1 MGDTFTAPGPG
12 EWQLDR
18 SHYPGGVTP
27 ISQWLMTEGMDNG
40 FRAVFA
46 ELGVPAATLEPGF
59 VNGFMYT
66 RLRPLIGADKPQR
79 KPPPTPILWIAA
91 RVHPEFRKRTKAAA
105 HTLATSPSND
115 VVRRWHDE
123 IRPSLRDTNLRFQD
137 TDTSTLDDDEL
148 RTHVTALL
156 DVLRDNFELHFWLHG
171 HDLGPI
177 ARFLYECREWG
188 LDPAEA
194 IEALAGASPSTVA
207 PRVRLTRL
215 RALIEA
221 SPGPV
226 ATLADVRAVSDE
238 AATLLD
244 EHVREHGQV
253 LATGYDLTASTL
265 DELPDVLLAA
275 IRTSSPAPAYGADA
289 LAASLRE
296 RVPSSGRDD
305 FDRALHDARN
315 VMDMRDD
322 QGPMTIEWPVGLLR
336 RALLE
341 AGGRLGVG
349 EHVVEL
355 TPDEARSLFQAG
367 TPDPDELA
375 RRAARRL
382 QLASLHPPP
391 TLGQPEADPPLS
403 ALPGPLAT
411 TVAMVQVS
419 LEYTGMAGPVGH
431 DPLSGSGIGASSYV
445 GRAVVADSAD
455 EAMERLEPGDVL
467 VVRATSPAF
476 NLVLSIAG
484 ALVTVDGGAM
494 SHAAVL
500 SRELGLPAVIGASGA
515 LSIVDG
521 SQIEV
526 DPPAGTVRVIG
537 S

>member
-27 ISQWLMTEGMDNG
+27 ISQWLMTEGMYNG

-66 RLRPLIGADKPQR
+66 RLRPLIGADKPPR

-137 TDTSTLDDDEL
+137 TDPSTLDDDEL

-221 SPGPV
+221 SPTPV
-226 ATLADVRAVSDE
+226 ASLADVRAVSDE

>member
-137 TDTSTLDDDEL
+137 TDPSTLDDDEL

-221 SPGPV
+221 SPTPV
-226 ATLADVRAVSDE
+226 ASLADVRAVSDE

>member
-18 SHYPGGVTP
+18 SHYPGAVTP
-27 ISQWLMTEGMDNG
+27 ISQWLMTEGMYNG
-40 FRAVFA
+40 FREVFS
-46 ELGVPAATLEPGF
+46 ELGVPAATIEPGF

-79 KPPPTPILWIAA
+79 RPPPTPILWVAA
-91 RVHPEFRKRTKAAA
+91 RIHPEFRRRTKAAA
-105 HTLATSPSND
+105 HTLATSPSNE

-123 IRPSLRDTNLRFQD
+123 IRPSLRETNLRLQD
-137 TDTSTLDDDEL
+137 VDPSTLDNDGL
-148 RTHVTALL
+148 RTHITELL
-156 DVLRDNFELHFWLHG
+156 EVLRDNFELHFWLHG

-177 ARFLYECREWG
+177 ARFLYSCQGWG

-194 IEALAGASPSTVA
+194 IEALAGASPSTVR
-207 PRVRLTRL
+207 PRVRLARL
-215 RALIEA
+215 RALIED
-221 SPGPV
+221 SPTPV
-226 ATLADVRAVSDE
+226 ASLADVRSVSDE
-238 AATLLD
+238 AAALLD
-244 EHVREHGQV
+244 EHVREHGHV
-253 LATGYDLTASTL
+253 LATGYDLTATTL
-265 DELPDVLLAA
+265 NELPKVLLTA
-275 IRTSSPAPAYGADA
+275 IRTSSPAPTYSTEE
-289 LAASLRE
+289 LTVSLRE
-296 RVPSSGRDD
+296 RVPDARRDD
-305 FDRALHDARN
+305 FDRTLHDARN

-341 AGGRLGVG
+341 VGGRLGAG
-349 EHVVEL
+349 EHVFEL
-355 TPDEARSLFQAG
+355 TPSEARSVFGTG
-367 TPDPDELA
+367 TPRPDELA
-375 RRAARRL
+375 RRASRRL
-382 QLASLHPPP
+382 QLATSDPPA

-403 ALPGPLAT
+403 ALPSPLAT

-419 LEYTGMAGPVGH
+419 LKYTGMTGPV
-431 DPLSGSGIGASSYV
+431 DQDVLSGAGIGVSSYT

-455 EAMERLEPGDVL
+455 DAMERLEPGDVL

-521 SQIEV
+521 SRIEV
-526 DPPAGTVRVIG
+526 DPGAGSVRVVE